1 MTPKLLKNTLL
12 AVLFLSLP
20 LRAADFSTWL
30 AAMQARKI
38 EVSAGLWDLSTGKLL
53 AGHQTDLAL
62 IPASTTKVVSTYAML
77 KTWKPDA
84 VFDTEI
90 FGDLQE
96 GVVQGDLVI
105 KGHGDPSLVSERIWL
120 LAQDLKG
127 KGLKRIKG
135 RIRSDQS
142 AFDAQLYGIGWEN
155 TSSRNTPAILPLS
168 VNFNRA
174 NGRLLQNPDTHAIE
188 VITGIFREAGI
199 VIEEGPAGS
208 GELRRIGGTSSAPI
222 RRLVQDVNKYSNN
235 FMVEM
240 LVKSFG
246 EGTWPKG
253 IGRIQG
259 FYQSMLG
266 LGADKIAIT
275 DGSGLS
281 KDNRLSAR
289 TLAIVLRSA
298 WHDFEVGP
306 EFVDSLKVI
315 GGEPWQLRTKYPNL
329 NRRIRCKTGHLQN
342 VVSVCGY
349 MQRMD
354 GKLRVFAIILNGEAS
369 DPDIW
374 DLVSHWAN

>member
-1 MTPKLLKNTLL
+1 MHLKKGLLATLL
-12 AVLFLSLP
+12 FALP
-20 LRAADFSTWL
+20 LPAADFSTWL
-30 AAMQARKI
+30 AAMQTRNI
-38 EVSAGLWDLSTGKLL
+38 QVSAGLWDLSTGKLL
-53 AGHQTDLAL
+53 EGHQTELSL

-77 KTWKPDA
+77 KTWKPDT
-84 VFDTEI
+84 VLETEL
-90 FGDLQE
+90 FGDLKE
-96 GVVQGDLVI
+96 GVILGDLIV
-105 KGHGDPSLVSERIWL
+105 KGHGDPSLVSERIWM
-120 LAQDLKG
+120 LAQDLKNQG
-127 KGLKRIKG
+127 VQRIKG

-142 AFDAQLYGIGWEN
+142 AFDSQMYGFGWEN
-155 TSSRNTPAILPLS
+155 TSSSTTPPILPLS

-174 NGRLLQNPDTHAIE
+174 EGRLVQDPDARAVE
-188 VITGIFREAGI
+188 VFTRIFREAGL
-199 VIEEGPAGS
+199 VVEEGPVPA
-208 GELRRIGGTSSAPI
+208 GELRRLAGTSSAPL
-222 RRLVQDVNKYSNN
+222 RRLVQDVNKISNN

-246 EGTWPKG
+246 EGTWPRG

-259 FYQSMLG
+259 FYQSALG
-266 LGADKIAIT
+266 LGPDKIAIT

-281 KDNRLSAR
+281 KENHLSAR
-289 TLAIVLRSA
+289 TLAIVLRAA

-315 GGEPWQLRTKYPNL
+315 GGEPWALRAKYPNL

-354 GKLRVFAIILNGEAS
+354 GQLRVFAIILNGEAY
-369 DPDIW
+369 DYDVW